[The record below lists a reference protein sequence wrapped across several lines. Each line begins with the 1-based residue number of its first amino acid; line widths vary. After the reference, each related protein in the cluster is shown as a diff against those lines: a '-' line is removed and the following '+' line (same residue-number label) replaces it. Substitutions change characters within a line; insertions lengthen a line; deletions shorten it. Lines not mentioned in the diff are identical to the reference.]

1 MLEFL
6 TIIYLFYAF
15 IGFYFLFFYG
25 LVYLKNKE
33 QIFSCPKAIKNYSL
47 SIVVPCY
54 NEEKSI
60 GGTIQS
66 LLNLN
71 YPDLK
76 KIIIVDDCSTDNS
89 FNIIKEYAEK
99 YPKIV
104 LLKTPKNTG
113 KAAGAKNYG
122 AKFANTELIGFVD
135 ADSYPQKDSVKNMI
149 GFFQNKKVAA
159 VTASILVKEKD
170 KFIERLQAVEYR
182 IIAFTRKIL
191 GFVGAI
197 YVTPGPLAV
206 YRKSYFDELGG
217 FDEENLTEDIELTWN
232 LLSKGYRVEMSL
244 PSKAYTVA
252 PNTLKAW
259 YRQRIRWNVGGIQTI
274 LKYRKTFARKGIL
287 GCFVLPFFVLSWTL
301 GIFGAGILIYRGARR
316 LLVHYLATKYSVAAQ
331 TAVLT
336 LREINLAPN
345 ILLFFGT
352 AFILLS
358 LFYTLLALSYLKEK
372 EFKKTN
378 LFSVLAYSFV
388 YVLAYPFIL
397 INSAYKYLKKKRS
410 W

>member
-1 MLEFL
+1 MPELI
-6 TIIYLFYAF
+6 TIVYLFYAF
-15 IGFYFLFFYG
+15 IGFYFLFLYG
-25 LVYLKNKE
+25 LIYIRNKNK
-33 QIFSCPKAIKNYSL
+33 IFSFPKSTKNYSL

-60 GGTIQS
+60 GGTIES

-71 YPDLK
+71 YPNLK

-89 FNIIKEYAEK
+89 FAIIQKYAKK
-99 YPKIV
+99 YPKIM

-122 AKFANTELIGFVD
+122 AKFVDTELIGFVD
-135 ADSYPQKDSVKNMI
+135 ADSYPEKDSVKNMI
-149 GFFQNKKVAA
+149 GFFRNKNVAA
-159 VTASILVKEKD
+159 ATASILVKEKE
-170 KFIERLQAVEYR
+170 KFIEKLQAVEYR

-191 GFVGAI
+191 GFIGAI

-206 YRKSYFDELGG
+206 YRKSSFDELGG
-217 FDEENLTEDIELTWN
+217 FDEENLTEDIELTWH
-232 LLSKGYRVEMSL
+232 LLSKGYRVEMNL
-244 PSKAYTVA
+244 PSQVYTVA
-252 PNTLKAW
+252 PKTLKAW
-259 YRQRIRWNVGGIQTI
+259 YKQRVRWNVGGIQTI
-274 LKYRKTFARKGIL
+274 LKYRKIFARKGIL
-287 GCFVLPFFVLSWTL
+287 GFFVLPFFVLSWIL
-301 GIFGAGILIYRGARR
+301 GVFGVGVLLYRGIRG
-316 LLVHYLATKYSVAAQ
+316 LIVHYLATKYSVAAQ
-331 TAVLT
+331 TAILT

-352 AFILLS
+352 AFIILS

-372 EFKKTN
+372 DFKRIG
-378 LFSVLAYSFV
+378 LFSILAYSFV

-397 INSAYKYLKKKRS
+397 ITSVYKYLKKKRS

>member
-1 MLEFL
+1 MLELL
-6 TIIYLFYAF
+6 TIVYLFYAF
-15 IGFYFLFFYG
+15 IGFYFLFLYG
-25 LVYLKNKE
+25 LVYIRNKNE
-33 QIFSCPKAIKNYSL
+33 IFSYPKTIKNYSL

-60 GGTIQS
+60 GGTIES

-71 YPDLK
+71 YKNLK

-89 FNIIKEYAEK
+89 FNIIKEYAKK
-99 YPKIV
+99 YSRV
-104 LLKTPKNTG
+104 MLLKTPKNTG

-122 AKFANTELIGFVD
+122 AKFANTDLIGFVD
-135 ADSYPQKDSVKNMI
+135 ADSYPEKNSVKNMM
-149 GFFQNKKVAA
+149 GFFQNKNVAA
-159 VTASILVKEKD
+159 VTASILVKEKE

-191 GFVGAI
+191 GFIGAI
-197 YVTPGPLAV
+197 YVTPGPLAI
-206 YRKSYFDELGG
+206 YRKSLFEKLNG

-232 LLSKGYRVEMSL
+232 LLSKGYRVEMNLS
-244 PSKAYTVA
+244 SQVYTVA

-259 YRQRIRWNVGGIQTI
+259 YKQRIRWNVGGIQTI
-274 LKYRKTFARKGIL
+274 LKYRKIFAKRGIL
-287 GCFVLPFFVLSWTL
+287 GCFVLPFFVLSWVL

-316 LLVHYLATKYSVAAQ
+316 LLVHYLATKYSLAAQ

-345 ILLFFGT
+345 ILIFFGT
-352 AFILLS
+352 AFIIMS
-358 LFYTLLALSYLKEK
+358 LFYTILALSYLKDK
-372 EFKKTN
+372 EFKKMG
-378 LFSVLAYSFV
+378 LFSVLMYSFV

-397 INSAYKYLKKKRS
+397 IASVYKYLKKKRS